1 MPVADRSVR
10 TPILLAFILS
20 VGASGAAL
28 AYNIVQ
34 LGSIGQRLAVLDRG
48 YLPLAAV
55 TAELGAIT
63 RQLELEQG
71 RPAPEGAPAQAARR
85 ASAAFFSAGMAAAEL
100 RGHSVVEAALVVTS
114 DREERT
120 ALALLDRL
128 LSEAEGARQ
137 RYDEARRAREEW
149 TAPTGAP
156 AVDAA
161 SEGPGEAEAEERAGA
176 DGPLD
181 EQRALDEAVVARRG
195 ELVLRVARLRELVE
209 DRIETVSA
217 RTARAQRRA
226 YTVGGALAAISLL
239 LSGLLSVAALATLRP
254 ISELVA
260 QVQRLREAG
269 TTGRVATSADGEV
282 GLLVR
287 EWNAMAEE
295 VAERDRRLKER
306 AEMLDRLSLR
316 LRGVL
321 DTIQVGIVVAER
333 GAAVMVNPA
342 ARRLFGAAEG
352 ASLPAS
358 LRPLQP
364 GRTEALP
371 FGDRLLNVD
380 LVPFGLRG
388 ALIVGEDVTE
398 RIRDRER
405 LARSERL
412 ALVGQ
417 MLAQVTHEV
426 RNPLNAMSLHAEIL
440 CDELGDPEQLDM
452 MRTITGEIRRIE
464 AVTGRYLELSRGRRA
479 ELSLAEPAE
488 VCREVLRVD
497 EEALRRAGAV
507 ASLVPRLAWPE
518 EADPPLSEGSA
529 LVELDADALRRALRN
544 LLKNAAEAGAGRVEV
559 CALRREGGLLVRVA
573 DDGPGMDEDTAR
585 AAFDPF
591 YTTKA
596 QGTGLGLAITRQELE
611 EVGGHIRC
619 ARRPGGGMIFE
630 LALPVDAEA
639 RRALPRGGSLAEP
652 KEPARGPTR

>member
-1 MPVADRSVR
+1 MRVADRSVR

-34 LGSIGQRLAVLDRG
+34 LGSIGERLAVLDRG

-63 RQLELEQG
+63 RQLELEPA
-71 RPAPEGAPAQAARR
+71 RPLSSAGPAQAAQR
-85 ASAAFFSAGMAAAEL
+85 ASAAFFSAGMSAAEA
-100 RGHSVVEAALVVTS
+100 RGHSVVQSALAVTS

-120 ALALLDRL
+120 ALALLDQL
-128 LSEAEGARQ
+128 LSEAEGARL

-149 TAPTGAP
+149 APPAGAP
-156 AVDAA
+156 EPEPEAA
-161 SEGPGEAEAEERAGA
+161 EGPPAE
-176 DGPLD
+176 LV
-181 EQRALDEAVVARRG
+181 ALDEAVVARRG

-260 QVQRLREAG
+260 QVQRLRAAG
-269 TTGRVATSADGEV
+269 TTGRVASSAEGEV
-282 GLLVR
+282 GLLVQ
-287 EWNAMAEE
+287 EWNAMAEQ

-333 GAAVMVNPA
+333 GVAVMVNPA

-352 ASLPAS
+352 ASLPAA

-364 GRTEALP
+364 GRAEALP

-398 RIRDRER
+398 RLRDRER

-440 CDELGDPEQLDM
+440 CDELVDPEQLDM

-497 EEALRRAGAV
+497 EEALRRAGAQ
-507 ASLVPRLAWPE
+507 ARLVPRLAWPD
-518 EADPPLSEGSA
+518 EAEAPGVEGGA
-529 LVELDADALRRALRN
+529 LVELDAAALRRALRN
-544 LLKNAAEAGAGRVEV
+544 LLKNAAEAGAQQIEV
-559 CALRREGGLLVRVA
+559 SAERREGGLLVRVA
-573 DDGPGMDEDTAR
+573 DDGPGMDEETAR

-639 RRALPRGGSLAEP
+639 RRALPRSGAGGEAP
-652 KEPARGPTR
+652 APIRGPAR

>member
-71 RPAPEGAPAQAARR
+71 RPVAEGPAGDAARR
-85 ASAAFFSAGMAAAEL
+85 ASAAFFSAGMANAST
-100 RGHSVVEAALVVTS
+100 RGHAVVQAALEVTD

-120 ALALLDRL
+120 ALALLDQL
-128 LSEAEGARQ
+128 LADAEAAGAD
-137 RYDEARRAREEW
+137 YDGARRARDELLLR
-149 TAPTGAP
+149 APPAAP
-156 AVDAA
+156 EPAESPDDDAPDAA
-161 SEGPGEAEAEERAGA
+161 DPLDPPDDLADAIEAEVVSRRA
-176 DGPLD
+176 
-181 EQRALDEAVVARRG
+181 

-239 LSGLLSVAALATLRP
+239 LSGLLSVAALTTLRP

-260 QVQRLREAG
+260 EVQRLREAG
-269 TTGRVATSADGEV
+269 TTGRVTSQADGEV

-287 EWNAMAEE
+287 EWNAMAEQ

-321 DTIQVGIVVAER
+321 DTLQVGIVVAER

-352 ASLPAS
+352 ASLPAV
-358 LRPLQP
+358 LRPLRP
-364 GRTEALP
+364 GRTEALRVE
-371 FGDRLLNVD
+371 DRLLNVD

-398 RIRDRER
+398 RLRDRER

-440 CDELGDPEQLDM
+440 CDELVDPEQLDM
-452 MRTITGEIRRIE
+452 IRTITGEIRRIE
-464 AVTGRYLELSRGRRA
+464 AVTGRYLDLSRGRRA

-497 EEALRRAGAV
+497 EEALRRAGAQ
-507 ASLVPRLAWPE
+507 ASLVAPLPWPD
-518 EADPPLSEGSA
+518 EADPPGQATEGEGGG
-529 LVELDADALRRALRN
+529 LIELDADALRRALRN
-544 LLKNAAEAGAGRVEV
+544 LLKNAAEAGARTIEV
-559 CALRREGGLLVRVA
+559 STLRHAGGLLVRVA
-573 DDGPGMDEDTAR
+573 DDGAGMDPETAR
-585 AAFDPF
+585 VAFDPF

-619 ARRPGGGMIFE
+619 APRAGGGTIFE
-630 LALPVDAEA
+630 LALPLGDDA
-639 RRALPRGGSLAEP
+639 RRALPPRPPS
-652 KEPARGPTR
+652 GPPD